1 MSTTIMHTNRMAM
14 AAADTII
21 TARSE
26 IGKRNSVRF
35 MSILTSV
42 IFELFYTKSYNFSYC
57 MLL

>member
-35 MSILTSV
+35 TSILTSYSH
-42 IFELFYTKSYNFSYC
+42 F
-57 MLL
+57 